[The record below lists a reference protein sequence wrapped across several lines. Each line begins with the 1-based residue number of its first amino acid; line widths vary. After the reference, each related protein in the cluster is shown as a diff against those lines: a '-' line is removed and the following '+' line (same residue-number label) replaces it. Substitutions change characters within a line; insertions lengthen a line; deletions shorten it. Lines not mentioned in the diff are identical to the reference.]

1 MEKPLSLSV
10 IFPMYNE
17 RYFFRE
23 SLLRLLRIANSHIV
37 SSVQVVIVDD
47 CSTDLKAGELEEA
60 VAGLPR
66 EARGTIFTWEIHRHQ
81 KNSGKGRAIQTGISF
96 VNGDITVIHDADLEY
111 DPSDIMKILRVF
123 IKTDADAVYGSRFLP
138 SLYRRVLYF
147 RHQLGNK
154 LITLLVDL
162 ATDLN
167 LSDVET
173 CYKAVRTELLRSIP
187 LYSRDFCIEVE
198 LTIKLSKRE
207 AKIYEVPISYQG
219 RTYEEGKKIN
229 WKDGVKTLFAIMKY
243 KLSDDIYIRDEYG
256 SRILGRL
263 SRAKR
268 FNRYMAD
275 TLKPHIGDSVLEIG
289 SGTGNITR
297 SLLPRAHY
305 YATDINPLY
314 LQTLQNLKE
323 TRPFLDV
330 QFMDIEHIE
339 DFKPETC
346 IDSIICIN
354 VLEHID
360 NDTKALESLA
370 ELLNA
375 GGRAVILVPNSPYLF
390 SSLDQVLG
398 HKRRYTRESLQ
409 KAGQE
414 AGLALEK
421 MIPFNRLGTLGWVI
435 NGKLLKRKHF
445 SLFQIKMLNLIVP
458 LLKLLDKLPLIPPL
472 SLIAVFRKETG
483 ESKD

>member
-1 MEKPLSLSV
+1 MEKPVSLSV

-17 RYFFRE
+17 RYFYQE
-23 SLLRLLRIANSHIV
+23 SLRRLLRIANSSMV
-37 SSVQVVIVDD
+37 SRVQVVIVDD
-47 CSTDLKAGELEEA
+47 CSKDLKEGELEGFVEE
-60 VAGLPR
+60 LPR
-66 EARGTIFTWEIHRHQ
+66 SHKDTEYSWEVHRHG
-81 KNSGKGRAIQTGISF
+81 KNSGKGKAIQTGIQH

-111 DPSDIMKILRVF
+111 DPADIIKIVRVF
-123 IKTDADAVYGSRFLP
+123 TTTDADAVYGSRFLP
-138 SLYRRVLYF
+138 SLYKRVLYF

-173 CYKAVRTELLRSIP
+173 CYKAVRTKLLRSIP

-207 AKIYEVPISYQG
+207 AKIFEVPISYQG

-243 KLSDDIYIRDEYG
+243 KLSDDIYIEDEYG

-268 FNRYMAD
+268 FNKYMAD
-275 TLKPHIGDSVLEIG
+275 TIRPFTGESVLEIG
-289 SGTGNITR
+289 SGTGNITK

-314 LQTLQNLKE
+314 LQTLQNLKD

-330 QFMDIEHIE
+330 SYLDIEHLDE
-339 DFKPETC
+339 FSPDEKFDT
-346 IDSIICIN
+346 IICIN
-354 VLEHID
+354 VIEHID
-360 NDTKALESLA
+360 SDIQALENLREILSPD
-370 ELLNA
+370 
-375 GGRAVILVPNSPYLF
+375 GKAVILVPNSPYLF
-390 SSLDQVLG
+390 SSLDKVLG
-398 HKRRYTRESLQ
+398 HKRRYTRKTLKE
-409 KAGQE
+409 AGE
-414 AGLALEK
+414 KAGLALEK
-421 MIPFNRLGTLGWVI
+421 MIMFNRLGTLGWFI
-435 NGKLLKRKHF
+435 NGKILKRKHF
-445 SLFQIKMLNLIVP
+445 SLLQITFLNMIVP
-458 LLKLLDKLPLIPPL
+458 VLRLLDKIPLIAPL
-472 SLIAVFRKETG
+472 SLIAVFVKRTG
-483 ESKD
+483 E